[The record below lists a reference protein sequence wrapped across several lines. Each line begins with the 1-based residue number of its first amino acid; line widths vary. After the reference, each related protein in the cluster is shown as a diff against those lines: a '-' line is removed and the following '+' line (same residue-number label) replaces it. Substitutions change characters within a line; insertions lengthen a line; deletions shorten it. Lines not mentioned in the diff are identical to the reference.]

1 MCAKGDPPFDGAA
14 QVWFSDLAA
23 MERAFT
29 SKEYLEE
36 ARPDGAKFIAPDGV
50 VSLLVEENRVVWP

>member
-1 MCAKGDPPFDGAA
+1 
-14 QVWFSDLAA
+14 

-36 ARPDGAKFIAPDGV
+36 ARPDGAKFIAPEGV
-50 VSLLVEENRVVWP
+50 VGLVVEENRVVWP